1 MLPDISRPLKKLLP
15 HLLKA
20 KEDNLN
26 EADTCTRIYEVFQQV
41 LGYDPLEDISREVQI
56 KEGRADFAIKIEGA
70 VKFLVEAKSAGTALR
85 QRHAGQAE
93 LYAAEGNIPWVLVTN
108 GVAWHL
114 YHLTFEQGIE
124 YEPAFQADISTD
136 EFDSVAANL
145 SLLHRRAFAK
155 QELEEFWNHKAAL
168 SPESIAGALFTEE
181 TLRLIRRTIRRKE
194 GPLVDEEDLGRAIHD
209 MFSIETREKIGP
221 LKIRRKRKA
230 KEKETAQ
237 ATSTEGSSPPAEAK
251 PPPNAQVAPS
261 RVDSAATTSSEDK
274 KG

>member
-70 VKFLVEAKSAGTALR
+70 IKFLVEAKSAGTALR

-124 YEPAFQADISTD
+124 YEPAFQVDVSTD
-136 EFDSVAANL
+136 ELDSVAANL

-155 QELEEFWNHKAAL
+155 KELEEFWNNKAAL

-230 KEKETAQ
+230 KEKEA
-237 ATSTEGSSPPAEAK
+237 APAASVEGSGATIEAK
-251 PPPNAQVAPS
+251 PPPNTQVAPS
-261 RVDSAATTSSEDK
+261 QVDSAATTSSEGK